1 MKKINM
7 KSLII
12 TSIVYLLPIQLE
24 SFDIWWTFIDFIW
37 YNYKSY
43 NIKGGN
49 NYGSKNSRR
58 HVTSSSL

>member
-24 SFDIWWTFIDFIW
+24 SFDIWWTFIDFI
-37 YNYKSY
+37 
-43 NIKGGN
+43 
-49 NYGSKNSRR
+49 
-58 HVTSSSL
+58 